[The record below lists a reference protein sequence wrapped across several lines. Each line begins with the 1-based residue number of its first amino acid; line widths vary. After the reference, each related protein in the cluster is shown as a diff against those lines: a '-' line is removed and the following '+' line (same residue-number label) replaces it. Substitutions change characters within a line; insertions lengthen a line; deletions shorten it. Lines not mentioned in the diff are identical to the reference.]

1 MSQLVREH
9 FEPVRLNAISQSDLY
24 QKAAGR
30 FDVNWTPTVLVLDA
44 DGKER
49 HRLAG
54 YLPPPSFASQLLL
67 GLGQAAF
74 AAKRF
79 DEAEKHFRQVL
90 ERFPNVPEAAEALYW
105 AGVSKYKA
113 TGDAAALKATAQRF
127 SDRYQDSTWA
137 TKASVWK

>member
-1 MSQLVREH
+1 VSGIIKQH
-9 FEPVRLNAISQSDLY
+9 FEPVSVNVIKQSDLY
-24 QKAAGR
+24 QKMAGR

-74 AAKRF
+74 AAHKF
-79 DEAEKHFRQVL
+79 DEAEKHFRQAADTY
-90 ERFPNVPEAAEALYW
+90 PNTPEAPEAVYW

-127 SDRYQDSTWA
+127 SDMYQDSTWA